1 MKMKRESHNITG
13 ILGGVCSNRILLEH
27 GSPCSSNIDKK
38 GIDRMTWYKVKNWKF
53 KNYNGKLG
61 VSVVESEKIFENE
74 IYDLVHETLSTSVI
88 DDTIDDYYG
97 DVEIC
102 GNKYPSSVA
111 LKSTDG
117 PVYDEMRDEICEM
130 KAEEILEELPEK
142 PKYFQAMIE
151 QCKIYWE

>member
-1 MKMKRESHNITG
+1 
-13 ILGGVCSNRILLEH
+13 
-27 GSPCSSNIDKK
+27 
-38 GIDRMTWYKVKNWKF
+38 MTWYKIKDWNY

-61 VSVVESEKIFENE
+61 ITVTESEKIFESE

-88 DDTIDDYYG
+88 DETIDDYYG

-102 GNKYPSSVA
+102 GNKYPASVA
-111 LKSTDG
+111 LKATDG
-117 PVYDEMRDEICEM
+117 ILYNEMREEICEM

-142 PKYFQAMIE
+142 PKYFQTMIE

>member
-1 MKMKRESHNITG
+1 
-13 ILGGVCSNRILLEH
+13 
-27 GSPCSSNIDKK
+27 
-38 GIDRMTWYKVKNWKF
+38 MTWYKIKNWKF

-61 VSVVESEKIFENE
+61 ISDVESEKIDESE

-102 GNKYPSSVA
+102 GNKYPASVA

-117 PVYDEMRDEICEM
+117 IVYDEMKDEICEM
-130 KAEEILEELPEK
+130 KAEQILEELPEK

-151 QCKIYWE
+151 QCLIYWE

>member
-1 MKMKRESHNITG
+1 
-13 ILGGVCSNRILLEH
+13 
-27 GSPCSSNIDKK
+27 
-38 GIDRMTWYKVKNWKF
+38 MTWYKVKDWKY

-61 VSVVESEKIFENE
+61 ISIVESEKIDESD
-74 IYDLVHETLSTSVI
+74 IPDIVYKTLSTSVI

-97 DVEIC
+97 EVEIC

-111 LKSTDG
+111 LKSTD
-117 PVYDEMRDEICEM
+117 PILYDEMKDEICEM

>member
-1 MKMKRESHNITG
+1 
-13 ILGGVCSNRILLEH
+13 
-27 GSPCSSNIDKK
+27 
-38 GIDRMTWYKVKNWKF
+38 MTWHKIKDWKY

-61 VSVVESEKIFENE
+61 ISVVESEKIDESE
-74 IYDLVHETLSTSVI
+74 IPNIVHETLSTSVI

-102 GNKYPSSVA
+102 GNEYPASVA

-117 PVYDEMRDEICEM
+117 IAYDEMRDEICEM
-130 KAEEILEELPEK
+130 KIEEIIDRLPDK

-151 QCKIYWE
+151 QCKIYWG

>member
-1 MKMKRESHNITG
+1 MS
-13 ILGGVCSNRILLEH
+13 
-27 GSPCSSNIDKK
+27 
-38 GIDRMTWYKVKNWKF
+38 WYRVKDWKY

-61 VSVVESEKIFENE
+61 ISIVESEKIFESE
-74 IYDLVHETLSTSVI
+74 ISDIVHETLFTSVI
-88 DDTIDDYYG
+88 DDMIDDYYG

-102 GNKYPSSVA
+102 GIKYPSSVA

-117 PVYDEMRDEICEM
+117 IAYDEMREEICEM

-142 PKYFQAMIE
+142 PKYFQTMIE

>member
-1 MKMKRESHNITG
+1 
-13 ILGGVCSNRILLEH
+13 
-27 GSPCSSNIDKK
+27 
-38 GIDRMTWYKVKNWKF
+38 MTWYIVKDWKC
-53 KNYNGKLG
+53 KNYNDGKLG
-61 VSVVESEKIFENE
+61 VTVVESEKISESE
-74 IYDLVHETLSTSVI
+74 IPDLVHETLSTSVI

-117 PVYDEMRDEICEM
+117 IVYNEMREEICEM

>member
-1 MKMKRESHNITG
+1 MFTKGN
-13 ILGGVCSNRILLEH
+13 
-27 GSPCSSNIDKK
+27 DK
-38 GIDRMTWYKVKNWKF
+38 MTWYRILDWKYR
-53 KNYNGKLG
+53 NYNGKLG
-61 VSVVESEKIFENE
+61 ITVIESEKISESE
-74 IYDLVHETLSTSVI
+74 IPDLVHETLSTSVI
-88 DDTIDDYYG
+88 DDMIDDYYG

-117 PVYDEMRDEICEM
+117 IVYNEMREDICEM
-130 KAEEILEELPEK
+130 KAEDILEELPEK

>member
-1 MKMKRESHNITG
+1 
-13 ILGGVCSNRILLEH
+13 
-27 GSPCSSNIDKK
+27 
-38 GIDRMTWYKVKNWKF
+38 MTWYKIKDWKY

-61 VSVVESEKIFENE
+61 ISVVESEKIDESE
-74 IYDLVHETLSTSVI
+74 IPDIVYETLSTSVI
-88 DDTIDDYYG
+88 DDTIDEIYG

-102 GNKYPSSVA
+102 GNKYPTSIA

-117 PVYDEMRDEICEM
+117 IVYDEMREEICEM
-130 KAEEILEELPEK
+130 KIEEIIDGLPDK

>member
-1 MKMKRESHNITG
+1 MSWFI
-13 ILGGVCSNRILLEH
+13 
-27 GSPCSSNIDKK
+27 
-38 GIDRMTWYKVKNWKF
+38 VKNWKF

-61 VSVVESEKIFENE
+61 ITIVESEKIDESE
-74 IYDLVHETLSTSVI
+74 IPDIVHETLSTSVI
-88 DDTIDDYYG
+88 DDTIDDIYG

-102 GNKYPSSVA
+102 GNKYPASVA

-117 PVYDEMRDEICEM
+117 ILYDEMRDEICEM
-130 KAEEILEELPEK
+130 KIEEIIDGLPDK